1 MKTLETNLNI
11 QKIRQI
17 DCADLFFI
25 DDLVIVEVKMHT
37 LVGKKQL
44 EHIIEAI
51 ENEILDISK
60 VHFISNRVDP
70 YSLKPTEFPCL
81 KKKIDSFKSYSVVTY
96 GSVGV
101 TNLIFERMFLKS
113 KIVRFDS
120 LLEAIA
126 SKRGKSGYGGRAFF
140 VA

>member
-17 DCADLFFI
+17 DCADIFFI
-25 DDLVIVEVKMHT
+25 DQVVIVEVKLHT
-37 LVGKKQL
+37 VVGKKQV
-44 EHIIEAI
+44 ESIIEVI
-51 ENEILDISK
+51 EEEVLDISTIN
-60 VHFISNRVDP
+60 FISNRVEA

-81 KKKIDSFKSYSVVTY
+81 KKKLDSFKSYAVVTY
-96 GSVGV
+96 ENIGM
-101 TNLIFERMFLKS
+101 TNLIFERMFLKT

-126 SKRGKSGYGGRAFF
+126 SARGKSTPSSHAYF